1 MNLTNLNEVLAAMLD
16 DSNTDLDW
24 TSLPVFADG
33 EPNTTEQV
41 WSWDEENAIIGACRD
56 DLEVVPKAEIDW

>member
-24 TSLPVFADG
+24 TSLPTFG
-33 EPNTTEQV
+33 EEPSTTKMV
-41 WSWDEENAIIGACRD
+41 WSWDETNAIVGTCMD